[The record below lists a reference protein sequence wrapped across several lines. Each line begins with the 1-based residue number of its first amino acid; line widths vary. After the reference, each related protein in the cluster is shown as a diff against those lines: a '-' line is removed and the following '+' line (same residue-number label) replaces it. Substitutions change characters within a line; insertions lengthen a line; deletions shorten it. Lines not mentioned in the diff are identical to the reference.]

1 MSDATEE
8 VEVGAI
14 VARIGLLFERAH
26 TSAPAPAAAELE
38 RALADGYACLLALE
52 ADRAP
57 IARRSAELFG
67 SGNAVRSAAR
77 ELRSL
82 NALLLARDLDMLRL
96 RSLLEEL
103 RDYVA
108 ETTLA

>member
-14 VARIGLLFERAH
+14 VSRIGLLFERAH
-26 TSAPAPAAAELE
+26 TSASPPAAAELE
-38 RALADGYACLLALE
+38 GALADGYACLLALE
-52 ADRAP
+52 ADRAR

-67 SGNAVRSAAR
+67 SGDAVRSAAR

-96 RSLLEEL
+96 RAVLEEL

-108 ETTLA
+108 ETALA